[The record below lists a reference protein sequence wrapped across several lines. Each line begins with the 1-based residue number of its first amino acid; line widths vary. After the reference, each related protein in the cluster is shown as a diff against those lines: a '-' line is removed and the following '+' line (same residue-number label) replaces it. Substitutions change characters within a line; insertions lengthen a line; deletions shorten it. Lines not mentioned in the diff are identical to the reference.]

1 MKHKIERFETTIP
14 VSELLEQ
21 YFDFTLTHSKCSQCP
36 GYQKTWS
43 CPDFDFDPADF
54 WSQFSQFHL
63 IVDRVSCA
71 SAPTAEDAQNWLFVE
86 KTRFDAEMRQLEQ
99 QSPGSYG
106 LAAQECV
113 ACKKCARLS
122 GHPCV
127 HPEIMRYG
135 LESIGI
141 LAVKLVEDKF
151 GFSAQWSDG
160 VSVPDYYL
168 LIGGVILK
176 NK

>member
-1 MKHKIERFETTIP
+1 MR
-14 VSELLEQ
+14 EL
-21 YFDFTLTHSKCSQCP
+21 
-36 GYQKTWS
+36 
-43 CPDFDFDPADF
+43 
-54 WSQFSQFHL
+54 
-63 IVDRVSCA
+63 
-71 SAPTAEDAQNWLFVE
+71 E
-86 KTRFDAEMRQLEQ
+86 KAA
-99 QSPGSYG
+99 PGSYA

-122 GHPCV
+122 NLPCV

-151 GFSAQWSDG
+151 GLPVQWADG
-160 VSVPDYYL
+160 TFVPDYYL

-176 NK
+176 I

>member
-1 MKHKIERFETTIP
+1 MQKVERFETYIP
-14 VSELLEQ
+14 IDELLAG
-21 YFDFTLTHSKCSQCP
+21 YFDFDLTHSKCRQCP

-43 CPDFDFDPADF
+43 CPAFDFDPADF
-54 WSQFSQFHL
+54 WRGFSTLHL
-63 IVDRVSCA
+63 IVDRVWCA
-71 SAPTAEDAQNWLFVE
+71 SARTAEEAQSLLFTE
-86 KTRFDAEMRQLEQ
+86 KTRFDAEMRALEK
-99 QSPGSYG
+99 QSPQSYG

-122 GHPCV
+122 GHPCI

-141 LAVKLVEDKF
+141 LAVKLVEDQF
-151 GFSAQWSDG
+151 GFSAKWSDG
-160 VSVPDYYL
+160 VSIPDYYL

-176 NK
+176 

>member
-1 MKHKIERFETTIP
+1 MKHKVERFETYIP

-21 YFDFTLTHSKCSQCP
+21 YFDFGLTHNKCSQCS
-36 GYQKTWS
+36 GYKKTWS
-43 CPDFDFDPADF
+43 CPEFDFEPADF
-54 WSQFSQFHL
+54 WKGFSEFHL

-71 SAPTAEDAQNWLFVE
+71 SAATVEEAQSWLFDE
-86 KTRFDAEMRQLEQ
+86 KKRFDAEMRQLEKQ
-99 QSPGSYG
+99 TPGSYG

-122 GHPCV
+122 GLPCV

-135 LESIGI
+135 LEAIGI
-141 LAVKLVEDKF
+141 LAVRLIEDKF

-160 VSVPDYYL
+160 VSIPDYYL

-176 NK
+176 

>member
-1 MKHKIERFETTIP
+1 MSKIQRFETHIP
-14 VSELLEQ
+14 IDELMNQ
-21 YFDFTLTHSKCSQCP
+21 YFDFELTHSKCRQCS

-43 CPDFDFDPADF
+43 CPAFDFEPADF
-54 WSQFSQFHL
+54 WRGFSSLHL

-71 SAPTAEDAQNWLFVE
+71 SAATIEEAQNWLFAE
-86 KTRFDAEMRQLEQ
+86 KSRFDAEMRELEKK
-99 QSPGSYG
+99 SPGSYG

-122 GHPCV
+122 GLPCI

-151 GFSAQWSDG
+151 GFSAKWSDG
-160 VSVPDYYL
+160 VSIPDYYL
-168 LIGGVILK
+168 LVGGVILK
-176 NK
+176 D

>member
-1 MKHKIERFETTIP
+1 MKHNIERFEAYIP
-14 VSELLEQ
+14 IGQLLAQ
-21 YFDFTLTHSKCSQCP
+21 YFDFALTHSKCSQCP
-36 GYQKTWS
+36 GYQKTWA
-43 CPDFDFDPADF
+43 CPDFDFEPADF
-54 WSQFSQFHL
+54 WNEFSQLHL

-71 SAPTAEDAQNWLFVE
+71 SAATAEEAQNRLFAE
-86 KTRFDAEMRQLEQ
+86 KKRFDAEMLELEKK
-99 QSPGSYG
+99 SPGSYG

-122 GHPCV
+122 GLPCV
-127 HPEIMRYG
+127 HPDIMRYG

-141 LAVKLVEDKF
+141 LAVKLVEDQF

-160 VSVPDYYL
+160 VSIPDYYL

-176 NK
+176 E